1 MYFLVGDIGG
11 TNCRLALYEN
21 ENQIAQMHY
30 QSHFDS
36 NLTHDIKD
44 FLQSIQQ
51 SQTPKQTQ
59 IKIDQCCLA
68 VAGPIE
74 NQSAHLTNLGWT
86 LDAKSLSRD
95 LGFDVH
101 LINDFYAQALAV
113 SILKPHQ
120 RLHLA
125 GPQDLNHT
133 QPWAILGMGTG
144 LGEALLIPTNL
155 NDDQADDP
163 HQADVASDWIVV
175 PTEGGHCRFAP
186 KDQLS
191 FEFLCHLQARFGQHI
206 SIERLLSGQ
215 GIVDLYAFLSKGI
228 QKPAHEITHLAL
240 TKSDQTAQ
248 KCMDIIISY
257 YGDEAANLSLKS
269 KSKAVFLSGGISPK
283 ILPLLM
289 PLFEESFLDKGRYRS
304 LLTQTS
310 IYLVTE
316 ENPGILGAW
325 QQARL
330 VYSKK
335 SSSSLKKLS

>member
-21 ENQIAQMHY
+21 DNQIAQMHY
-30 QSHFDS
+30 QSNFDS
-36 NLTHDIKD
+36 NLTHHIQD

-51 SQTPKQTQ
+51 KQL
-59 IKIDQCCLA
+59 KIDQCCLA

-74 NQSAHLTNLGWT
+74 NQSAHLTNVGWT
-86 LDAKSLSRD
+86 LDAKVLSRD

-155 NDDQADDP
+155 ND
-163 HQADVASDWIVV
+163 HQASVTNEWIVV

-191 FEFLCHLQARFGQHI
+191 FEFLCSLQARFGHHI

-240 TKSDQTAQ
+240 TKSDTIAQ

-289 PLFEESFLDKGRYRS
+289 PIFEEAFLDKGRYRS

-330 VYSKK
+330 VYLKK